1 MKTSEL
7 LFDQRRQL
15 CELLENKG
23 PAFPTLNPTWK
34 TLDLAAHLVLRETN
48 PLAVPGIIL
57 GGPFGYYTQLAM
69 QNLKE
74 TKYEDLVAKLRV
86 GPPALLSVYGL
97 SLINLVENWIHT
109 QDILRVDI
117 NFVPPTLDK
126 SLYSQLWKAAIGLG
140 ILFSLKSK
148 TIALEIADL
157 EGNYKK
163 LRNGSDAVTLKGDP
177 QELVLYF
184 SGRKQVAQIEI
195 LGPNDEVEK
204 VRKINF
210 KL

>member
-1 MKTSEL
+1 MV
-7 LFDQRRQL
+7 
-15 CELLENKG
+15 
-23 PAFPTLNPTWK
+23 P
-34 TLDLAAHLVLRETN
+34 RE
-48 PLAVPGIIL
+48 
-57 GGPFGYYTQLAM
+57 GYFH
-69 QNLKE
+69 
-74 TKYEDLVAKLRV
+74 
-86 GPPALLSVYGL
+86 
-97 SLINLVENWIHT
+97 HT

-126 SLYSQLWKAAIGLG
+126 SLYSQLWKAATALG

-163 LRNGSDAVTLKGDP
+163 LRNGSDIVTLKGDP

-184 SGRKQVAQIEI
+184 SGRKQVAQVEI
-195 LGPNDEVEK
+195 FGPNDEVEK
-204 VRKINF
+204 VKKINF